1 MGGRTMH
8 VDLQIITRIQTYS
21 SPLSTQSSANN
32 LNLFNPPVTVT
43 VPAIN
48 GSGSSSS
55 SASQSVFGPVP
66 SQSEVQTAISLFQMR
81 QSGCPQDSTLITPM
95 DVDSRSC
102 KLGKTLRKSICT
114 LKRKQVLALR
124 YYRKT
129 TSKDSTADDRVDP
142 MNEPQL
148 DVDDRTKLENP
159 HYVHQEEMGKF
170 LARHEAFP
178 IKIALRRAPMEE
190 QMKSNTTPR
199 RNIAIKAP
207 SHKNGN
213 NGMGRMDRF
222 LRDVTGMVR
231 QNFKVTLGN
240 NAGPKDLREFIN
252 RRTSTQGDTL
262 ETSTSLGAV
271 IPPEMEL
278 LIVDHEYIF
287 PTTLLDSAHEW
298 YWKFKQASITSWE
311 QFRKEFCKVF
321 SAERIQPVYANQLAD
336 IKQGK
341 DEFIKDYIER
351 FIREANQASTKG
363 DEGKFVA
370 ISTRIVYRS
379 PLWHNIHK
387 NPINNLQEFLDLA
400 DKYMKLDD
408 AIMKEEKGINHPTTT
423 KASRST
429 SNLKIM
435 GAMERRGMPQY
446 WSKTAR

>member
-66 SQSEVQTAISLFQMR
+66 SQSEVQTAISLFQM
-81 QSGCPQDSTLITPM
+81 SVLGPM
-95 DVDSRSC
+95 TKVVKGGSLDVP
-102 KLGKTLRKSICT
+102 KTQHSLLQWMWIHAR
-114 LKRKQVLALR
+114 
-124 YYRKT
+124 
-129 TSKDSTADDRVDP
+129 
-142 MNEPQL
+142 L

-178 IKIALRRAPMEE
+178 IKISLRRAPMEE

-199 RNIAIKAP
+199 RNIATKAP

-213 NGMGRMDRF
+213 NGMGRMDRL

-252 RRTSTQGDTL
+252 GRTSTQGDTL

-271 IPPEMEL
+271 IPPE
-278 LIVDHEYIF
+278 IF

-423 KASRST
+423 KASRNT